1 MHLLVIQNS
10 THQYCRRFASAGTL
24 RCQTVDKHGLHC
36 LLCKVGGHVV
46 RRHNALRDEL
56 ARLLEEPSAVASGVL
71 VEQNAPNTP
80 TENMRPD
87 IVFHDFHSRVRHI
100 DVEVCTPYP
109 GRSTQQYR
117 AGALIEQLEAVKCR
131 KYRHLPLIPAV
142 ISHLGRL
149 GNGISSPHNGAFE
162 VSV

>member
-1 MHLLVIQNS
+1 M
-10 THQYCRRFASAGTL
+10 
-24 RCQTVDKHGLHC
+24 
-36 LLCKVGGHVV
+36 

-56 ARLLEEPSAVASGVL
+56 ARLLKEPSAVASGVL

-100 DVEVCTPYP
+100 DIEVCTPYP

-117 AGALIEQLEAVKCR
+117 AGALIEQLEAVKRR
-131 KYRHLPLIPAV
+131 KYRHLPMILAV
-142 ISHLGRL
+142 FSHLGRL
-149 GNGISSPHNGAFE
+149 GIGITGLLKLVYRGQDEQQRSDSINLAYQSLACVWQRQNVALLSSSNTLIA
-162 VSV
+162 SA